1 MESTFAA
8 FTVSRQGTALAM
20 PQAPRTST
28 PLLGAAAPSPLP
40 NMSIKIK
47 SIKIW

>member
-8 FTVSRQGTALAM
+8 FVVSRQGTALGMAL
-20 PQAPRTST
+20 APRTST
-28 PLLGAAAPSPLP
+28 PLLGAAASSPLP
-40 NMSIKIK
+40 NMSIKIM